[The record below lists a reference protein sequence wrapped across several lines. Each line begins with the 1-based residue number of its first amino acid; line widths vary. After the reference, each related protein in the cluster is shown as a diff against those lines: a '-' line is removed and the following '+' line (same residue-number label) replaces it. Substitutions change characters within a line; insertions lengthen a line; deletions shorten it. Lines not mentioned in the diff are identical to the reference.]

1 MDRSNLAIV
10 IPAYNEG
17 TTIASIVGTI
27 MQYGVPIVIDD
38 GSTDDTAQIAALAGA
53 EIVSHDDNLG
63 YDAALNS
70 GFMYANRQGFNFVLT
85 MDADGQ
91 HNPMLLPKFIDALKN
106 GADVVIGVRDKRQRV
121 AEHLFAMVSVIFW
134 GIRDPLCG
142 MKGYTVELYKS
153 LGHFDAYDS
162 VGTELAIYAVRQHKN
177 IIQIPIHTNER
188 FDTPRFGRILD
199 SNLRILKA
207 LYRAF

>member
-1 MDRSNLAIV
+1 
-10 IPAYNEG
+10 
-17 TTIASIVGTI
+17 
-27 MQYGVPIVIDD
+27 
-38 GSTDDTAQIAALAGA
+38 
-53 EIVSHDDNLG
+53 
-63 YDAALNS
+63 
-70 GFMYANRQGFNFVLT
+70 
-85 MDADGQ
+85 
-91 HNPMLLPKFIDALKN
+91 
-106 GADVVIGVRDKRQRV
+106 
-121 AEHLFAMVSVIFW
+121 
-134 GIRDPLCG
+134 